1 MDRFVNK
8 DVVCRKSGWKQKK
21 NKVKNAEKS
30 KEVKNREKVT
40 ILKTGLLM
48 IKALINRKQLFTSK
62 MYLMKFGQRRT

>member
-40 ILKTGLLM
+40 ILKRGLIM
-48 IKALINRKQLFTSK
+48 MEAFTRKQLFTSK
-62 MYLMKFGQRRT
+62 MNLKKFGLRRT